1 MPLLP
6 GPLASSEKLIPWALG
21 HDGGPVAGVEAGGV
35 DAGAVRRHRE
45 EKAPSLRAPSDKIPR
60 MARADLS
67 DDLRRFILTSVPSVP
82 YLEALLL
89 LRTDPSVAWDVPRVA
104 ARLYVG
110 ERQAAE
116 VLAAL
121 TAAGI
126 AGSEDHGDT
135 ALFRYAPATD
145 ELRERLDALA
155 QAYSANLVGVTDL
168 IHSRI
173 DKRAQQFADAFRLRK
188 DSGKGD

>member
-1 MPLLP
+1 M
-6 GPLASSEKLIPWALG
+6 SRVEIPE
-21 HDGGPVAGVEAGGV
+21 D
-35 DAGAVRRHRE
+35 
-45 EKAPSLRAPSDKIPR
+45 I
-60 MARADLS
+60 
-67 DDLRRFILTSVPSVP
+67 RRFILTSVPSVP
-82 YLEALLL
+82 YLEAVLL
-89 LRTDPSVAWDVPRVA
+89 LRTDPGMAWDVRRMA
-104 ARLYVG
+104 ARLYVA

-121 TAAGI
+121 AAAGI
-126 AGSEDHGDT
+126 AQGEDQGET
-135 ALFRYAPATD
+135 TLFRYAPVTD

-188 DSGKGD
+188 DSGKED